1 MRYRVHPRALQVNHL
16 ERAACRVVTLKNFLA
31 RPLSRNHAMRY
42 ILDMTNHAFSQPANQ
57 AAQIIAANL
66 DAELTRKR
74 WTKRKAAE
82 ALGLTHMYV
91 SRRANGEVE
100 LSGSDLA
107 MFAGFLEVPVSRF
120 FVGLPEVDSNHQP
133 AGSQSAASNRPLA
146 PVTTLK
152 PRTHSTISSGTAGV
166 VTPLHATI

>member
-1 MRYRVHPRALQVNHL
+1 
-16 ERAACRVVTLKNFLA
+16 
-31 RPLSRNHAMRY
+31 MRY

-133 AGSQSAASNRPLA
+133 AGSQSAASTRGLA
-146 PVTTLK
+146 PVTPLPLRGTLSPAQNK
-152 PRTHSTISSGTAGV
+152 
-166 VTPLHATI
+166 HATVTSIHAAR